1 MPALDV
7 YSPPKP
13 KQPTGIPGLDDE
25 EPMSDVPSVAAYQK
39 EQLANRAAQQAVA
52 IQRQQAQQSAAQE
65 RRQQA
70 DYDAAVQQ
78 RRNPTIPQIHGA
90 SVKSISVSP
99 AGDRTYTMAP
109 DQTEGMIFP
118 STLAAEEAG
127 FSAEGADVLQDG
139 RIRITKA
146 ARADRTRP
154 AQKAV
159 DTKYATDFVEWE
171 TGGASDAMKSIA
183 QLKAAQK
190 SLGSGQNLT
199 GPMIGMAPDWALAW
213 TNPQA
218 IQTREA
224 VEEVAQRNL
233 RAVLGGQFAQKEGE
247 QLIRRAFNPKLSEQ
261 ENATRLNRLLTQIEA
276 AAAAKNDAAKYFRE
290 NGTLTGWQG
299 KMPSLTDF
307 DPDAPGTGT
316 PPAQP
321 NAAPAP
327 TATPQQP
334 PVRMRTPGGQIILVP
349 AQNVPAAQARGATP
363 L

>member
-1 MPALDV
+1 
-7 YSPPKP
+7 
-13 KQPTGIPGLDDE
+13 
-25 EPMSDVPSVAAYQK
+25 
-39 EQLANRAAQQAVA
+39 
-52 IQRQQAQQSAAQE
+52 
-65 RRQQA
+65 
-70 DYDAAVQQ
+70 
-78 RRNPTIPQIHGA
+78 
-90 SVKSISVSP
+90 
-99 AGDRTYTMAP
+99 
-109 DQTEGMIFP
+109 MIFP

-190 SLGSGQNLT
+190 NLGSGQNLT
-199 GPMIGMAPDWALAW
+199 GPMIGMVPDWALAW

-224 VEEVAQRNL
+224 VEEVVQRNL

-276 AAAAKNDAAKYFRE
+276 AAAAKNDAAKFFRE

-307 DPDAPGTGT
+307 DPENAEAPGTGT

-327 TATPQQP
+327 AATPQQP
-334 PVRMRTPGGQIILVP
+334 SVRMRTPGGQIILVP
-349 AQNVPAAQARGATP
+349 AQNAPAAQARGATP